1 MHSIEVVYCVC
12 CRKTSELQ
20 CLPLEHIFVTFV
32 EDNATMTSIPYFENH
47 VLYQRILC
55 KTKGSRPN

>member
-1 MHSIEVVYCVC
+1 MHSIEVVPHACGS
-12 CRKTSELQ
+12 KTSELQ
-20 CLPLEHIFVTFV
+20 CLPHEHIFVAFV
-32 EDNATMTSIPYFENH
+32 EDNAIMSSIPYFENP